1 MLNSNNNYWY
11 VTIVNIELN
20 NLYESEWIIPQNLQ
34 IFFFIIYSVLMC

>member
-34 IFFFIIYSVLMC
+34 IFFLLFTVF